1 MSLFLFLL
9 VGLTSG
15 SFDNIPDDI
24 AGAASADLD
33 WDLSL
38 EGHYRDMEMADDGEI
53 VVSDT
58 GLPYTYVQ
66 PKGVF
71 RTIPNRCARGY
82 RIKALAPYVSVLKG
96 ILHDGVVPRMTQ
108 MLQSQ
113 GVLSGHPLYDSL
125 RDMLRRLRRKLEI
138 SERAMNAMLELNRRN
153 SEITIADY
161 MDHFKTTILQFEP
174 QKRHQCDLMVWFYFV
189 INPAAGKPFR
199 ELEVEMITT
208 DAGVTA
214 VRPTGSALK
223 NLIEFELSRVI
234 QGDE

>member
-125 RDMLRRLRRKLEI
+125 RDMLRRLRR
-138 SERAMNAMLELNRRN
+138 RN